1 MSMTRRVML
10 LFSCLVYS
18 QLLLERPV
26 LAAPSINTVQKIL
39 TECRAAYFRMID
51 YRGRLHR
58 ESLTAAW
65 TPGQEPYQEDIEVVF
80 RKPGFLFLEWKSGRH
95 AGTTLLTR
103 PGWNQGNFVLTLGNW
118 FDYVRVSMPL
128 IDIGEPFG
136 PSLKDVREWL
146 TALVALSRRP
156 ASDRSL
162 QLVQARTTD
171 PQLTEG
177 QTLLSVPA
185 FLIPFRDNAVAVY
198 EFTIERGTGIPV
210 ALTLRGPRGEIR
222 QRLSYTDLQVNV
234 GVSLN
239 TFEPVPRSEEVLSLP
254 QAKAFIDIRGFTQHW
269 RQRYA
274 EISDYTGVWILT
286 SEQERKVVSLG
297 QAAFKFRKPFDV
309 YLEWDAA
316 TEALY
321 RRGWNADR
329 VRVRTTMAGL
339 PVTGDLEPEG
349 YLARRELQ
357 YPITAFG
364 LNQLVERTQT
374 QLLEGWLQDELE
386 ARFLGVQ
393 TYTGQSCYVFEFV
406 FPNSRWRVY
415 PYYRI
420 LEYWDIARR
429 VPIRL
434 QLFDWNDR
442 LVEGHAFHQLRLNVS
457 LGDTDFDAANPGY
470 DFLLFRRFPWLDW
483 FLTGRD

>member
-1 MSMTRRVML
+1 
-10 LFSCLVYS
+10 
-18 QLLLERPV
+18 
-26 LAAPSINTVQKIL
+26 
-39 TECRAAYFRMID
+39 
-51 YRGRLHR
+51 
-58 ESLTAAW
+58 
-65 TPGQEPYQEDIEVVF
+65 
-80 RKPGFLFLEWKSGRH
+80 
-95 AGTTLLTR
+95 
-103 PGWNQGNFVLTLGNW
+103 
-118 FDYVRVSMPL
+118 
-128 IDIGEPFG
+128 
-136 PSLKDVREWL
+136 
-146 TALVALSRRP
+146 
-156 ASDRSL
+156 
-162 QLVQARTTD
+162 
-171 PQLTEG
+171 
-177 QTLLSVPA
+177 
-185 FLIPFRDNAVAVY
+185 
-198 EFTIERGTGIPV
+198 
-210 ALTLRGPRGEIR
+210 
-222 QRLSYTDLQVNV
+222 
-234 GVSLN
+234 
-239 TFEPVPRSEEVLSLP
+239 
-254 QAKAFIDIRGFTQHW
+254 
-269 RQRYA
+269 
-274 EISDYTGVWILT
+274 
-286 SEQERKVVSLG
+286 
-297 QAAFKFRKPFDV
+297 
-309 YLEWDAA
+309 
-316 TEALY
+316 
-321 RRGWNADR
+321 
-329 VRVRTTMAGL
+329 MAGL

>member
-1 MSMTRRVML
+1 MTRRVIL
-10 LFSCLVYS
+10 LFSCFVYS
-18 QLLLERPV
+18 QLLLARPI
-26 LAAPSINTVQKIL
+26 LATPSVDTVQKIL
-39 TECRAAYFRMID
+39 TECRAAYFRMTD

-58 ESLTAAW
+58 ESLIAGW
-65 TPGQEPYQEDIEVVF
+65 TLGQEPYQEDIEVIF
-80 RKPGFLFLEWKSGRH
+80 RKPGFLSLEWKSGLH
-95 AGTTLLTR
+95 VGTTLLAR
-103 PGWNQGNFVLTLGNW
+103 PGRNQGNFVLTLGDW

-128 IDIGEPFG
+128 IEMGEPFEPG
-136 PSLKDVREWL
+136 LKDVHEWL

-162 QLVQARTTD
+162 QLVQVRATD
-171 PQLTEG
+171 PQLTDG

-198 EFTIERGTGIPV
+198 EFTIERGTGVPV
-210 ALTLRGPRGEIR
+210 ALTLRGPRGEIH

-234 GVSLN
+234 GVSPH
-239 TFEPVPRSEEVLSLP
+239 TFEPASRSDEVPSL
-254 QAKAFIDIRGFTQHW
+254 QRAKASIDIRGFTQHW

-274 EISDYTGVWILT
+274 EISDYTGVWILS
-286 SEQERKVVSLG
+286 SEQEREVVSLG
-297 QAAFKFRKPFDV
+297 QSAFKFRKPFEV

-316 TEALY
+316 TQALY
-321 RRGWNADR
+321 RQGWNADR

-339 PVTGDLEPEG
+339 PVIGDLAPEG
-349 YLARRELQ
+349 YLAQRELQ

-386 ARFLGVQ
+386 ARFLGVR

-415 PYYRI
+415 PYYRMV
-420 LEYWDIARR
+420 EYWDITRR

-457 LGDTDFDAANPGY
+457 LGDADFDAANPNY